1 MTSARAGC
9 NAGYCNFEIPQV
21 AQGEGGG
28 GGEGVQNSEEEEMA
42 WKSREEG
49 DIGTKM

>member
-1 MTSARAGC
+1 MRGPAATQAIVISKSLKLPKER
-9 NAGYCNFEIPQV
+9 
-21 AQGEGGG
+21 GEG

>member
-1 MTSARAGC
+1 MTSAWAGC

-28 GGEGVQNSEEEEMA
+28 GGGEGVQNSEEEEMA
-42 WKSREEG
+42 
-49 DIGTKM
+49 